1 MFFVANRNTAG
12 GQRVNEAGSHE
23 PEVSEST
30 QGTIRNQNSEP
41 VARNKF
47 AISPSVLSTLGLVE
61 MPGMRVVVGR
71 RCSISWLVYLVE
83 AVCIEDG
90 DPVSSRDSMTAEAVR
105 LLVSGKMPRHRPW
118 TAVGLAAMNFESKR
132 TT

>member
-1 MFFVANRNTAG
+1 MFFVANRKTAG

-23 PEVSEST
+23 LEVSGST
-30 QGTIRNQNSEP
+30 QGTVRTQNSEP

-71 RCSISWLVYLVE
+71 SCSISWLVDLVE

-90 DPVSSRDSMTAEAVR
+90 DPVSSRDSMMAEA
-105 LLVSGKMPRHRPW
+105 GI
-118 TAVGLAAMNFESKR
+118 
-132 TT
+132 

>member
-1 MFFVANRNTAG
+1 MFFVANRKTAG

-23 PEVSEST
+23 LEVSGST
-30 QGTIRNQNSEP
+30 QGTVRTQNSEP

-61 MPGMRVVVGR
+61 MPGIRVVVGR
-71 RCSISWLVYLVE
+71 SCSISWLVDLVE

-90 DPVSSRDSMTAEAVR
+90 DPVSSRDSMMEEA
-105 LLVSGKMPRHRPW
+105 GI
-118 TAVGLAAMNFESKR
+118 
-132 TT
+132 